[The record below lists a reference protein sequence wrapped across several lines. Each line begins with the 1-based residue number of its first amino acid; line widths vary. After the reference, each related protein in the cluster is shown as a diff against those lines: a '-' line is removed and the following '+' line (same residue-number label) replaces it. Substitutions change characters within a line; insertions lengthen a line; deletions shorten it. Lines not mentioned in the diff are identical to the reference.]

1 MKTKNIIIL
10 GGIAFAI
17 YYLTKNKS
25 KSISV
30 IDTTPKRNN
39 VSEGANLGNDELK
52 MAISEKEKIK
62 LFQQA
67 NNFYRGGVEPPRSL
81 IAELSIKRKQAISKL
96 QTLGLLEEF
105 KKWKA
110 TVLKNRVGETPYP
123 MMDRPRVGVPRRP
136 IETRDRVST
145 PYPMERMRT
154 YKTYAVDSGNLGLTN
169 EPRMAV

>member
-62 LFQQA
+62 LFEQA
-67 NNFYRGGVEPPRSL
+67 NNFYRGGVEPPRDL
-81 IAELSIKRKQAISKL
+81 IATLSIKRKQAISKL

-123 MMDRPRVGVPRRP
+123 MML
-136 IETRDRVST
+136 ETRDRVST